1 MSLEKQV
8 TRICF
13 PSCYL
18 SIEMVMEIPFLVL
31 SAQQIHDFS
40 VFWSAGWTLGI
51 TFCITFKAV
60 LVKGVATQEVYRWKL
75 QGAVTHVA
83 LSLLEYLGT
92 VWKHVSFFLLK
103 APRELQ
109 G

>member
-1 MSLEKQV
+1 
-8 TRICF
+8 
-13 PSCYL
+13 
-18 SIEMVMEIPFLVL
+18 MEIPFLVL
-31 SAQQIHDFS
+31 SAQQIHDFA
-40 VFWSAGWTLGI
+40 VFWSACWTLCI
-51 TFCITFKAV
+51 ALRITFKAV

-92 VWKHVSFFLLK
+92 VWKRVRIFLLK